1 MRIEIIGR
9 KVNIKEGFRQRCDK
23 KLKRFDK
30 LFGDEAAAKVTV
42 TVERDRHTVE
52 ITVREN
58 GMIFRAERTA
68 KQMEQALD
76 MVCDVLWTQIGRNK
90 QRLQEKI
97 RFEAPV
103 LEDEEYVQEEFELIK
118 TKRFALNP
126 MTVSEAI
133 LQMNLLGHQFFLFD
147 NVYDGKISVVYS
159 RKDGGYGLIIPD

>member
-1 MRIEIIGR
+1 MRIEVIGR
-9 KVNIKEGFRQRCDK
+9 KVNLKDSFRQRVDK
-23 KLKRFDK
+23 KLKRFQK
-30 LFGDEAAAKVTV
+30 LFSDEATAKVTV

-52 ITVREN
+52 ITIRES

-76 MVCDVLWTQIGRNK
+76 MVCDILWTQIARNK

-103 LEDEEYVQEEFELIK
+103 IDEEEYVQEEFELIK
-118 TKRFALNP
+118 TKRFPLTP
-126 MTVSEAI
+126 MSVSEAI
-133 LQMNLLGHQFFLFD
+133 LQMNMLGHQFFLFD
-147 NVYDGKISVVYS
+147 NVDDGKISVVYS